1 MRVVVTGA
9 RGQLGAALVH
19 EFRSAHEVTAF
30 GREEL
35 DVTDDGAVAETI
47 DALHP
52 DAIVNAVAY
61 NDVDG
66 AEDHPVEALNGN
78 AFAVRALA
86 RAAQR
91 TGAALVHYSTDF
103 VFDGTASRPYT
114 EADPPNPRSVY
125 AASKLLGEWFAADP
139 SRHYVLRVESLFG
152 RAARGPKP
160 KGTIGAMLSTFT
172 AGGEVRAFEDRTVSP
187 TYILDAARATQLL
200 LEQRAQPGL
209 YHCVNTGECTWL
221 DFARELARQLG
232 VAEPRIAPVRMA
244 DVRLRAQ
251 RPQYCVLSNERL
263 RSAGVSMPA
272 WQDALARYLQS
283 VGDDLAH
290 QVPHR

>member
-19 EFRSAHEVTAF
+19 EFRSSHEVTAF

-35 DVTDDGAVAETI
+35 DVTDAAAVAETI

-78 AFAVRALA
+78 AFAIRVLA
-86 RAAQR
+86 RTAER

-103 VFDGTASRPYT
+103 VFDGTAARPYI
-114 EADPPNPRSVY
+114 EDDPPNPRSVY
-125 AASKLLGEWFAADP
+125 AATKLLGEWFAADP
-139 SRHYVLRVESLFG
+139 PRHYVLRVESLFG
-152 RAARGPKP
+152 RAPGGPKP
-160 KGTIGAMLSTFT
+160 KGSIGAMLSSFT
-172 AGGEVRAFEDRTVSP
+172 AGREVRAFEDRTVSP
-187 TYILDAARATQLL
+187 TYIPDAAAATRQL
-200 LEQRAQPGL
+200 LEQRARPGV
-209 YHCVNTGECTWL
+209 YHCVNTGECTWVE
-221 DFARELARQLG
+221 FARELARQLG
-232 VAEPRIAPVRMA
+232 VEARIVPVRMA
-244 DVRLRAQ
+244 ALELRAQ
-251 RPQYCVLSNERL
+251 RPRYCALSNEKL

-283 VGDDLAH
+283 VRDDLAH